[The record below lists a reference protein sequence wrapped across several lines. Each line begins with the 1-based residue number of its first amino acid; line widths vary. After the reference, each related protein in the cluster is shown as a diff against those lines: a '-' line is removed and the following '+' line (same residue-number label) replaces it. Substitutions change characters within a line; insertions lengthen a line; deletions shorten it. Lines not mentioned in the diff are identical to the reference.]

1 MKIALITGATS
12 GIGEGCARRF
22 ARGGYDLIITGRNTG
37 KLEILKKELE
47 AEGVQVLA
55 LAFDVRNRE
64 AARKAVDYIPQD
76 WRNIDVL
83 INNAAIS
90 YVGLLADM
98 TVEQWQQVINTNLS
112 SLFYFCRLAVPGMVH
127 RKQGKIINISSVWGN
142 VGASMEVAYSA
153 AKGGVN
159 SFTKALAKELA
170 PSNIQVNGVSFGIID
185 TRMNACFSEDELAAI
200 REEIPADR
208 IGTAKEA
215 AEMVRQ
221 VLNTPSYFT
230 GQIVTMDGGW
240 QG

>member
-83 INNAAIS
+83 INNA
-90 YVGLLADM
+90 GLARGL
-98 TVEQWQQVINTNLS
+98 EPEYQ
-112 SLFYFCRLAVPGMVH
+112 
-127 RKQGKIINISSVWGN
+127 
-142 VGASMEVAYSA
+142 
-153 AKGGVN
+153 
-159 SFTKALAKELA
+159 
-170 PSNIQVNGVSFGIID
+170 
-185 TRMNACFSEDELAAI
+185 
-200 REEIPADR
+200 EIGRAH
-208 IGTAKEA
+208 
-215 AEMVRQ
+215 V
-221 VLNTPSYFT
+221 
-230 GQIVTMDGGW
+230 
-240 QG
+240 